1 MLLQEEIQ
9 VEQRLRH
16 EAEDALAEVERR
28 LGSVEVEQQKI
39 CLVENDRAKSRAE
52 LLKAREEILDLTAK
66 LEVERHRVRKL
77 EAAKSNGEGRL
88 QEAEAREQSDLKALR
103 TLLSST
109 MRERDEALDKALRL
123 QGVNRSVEELHSV
136 LAKAI
141 QDREQPGPQGPKA
154 LINIVHF
161 GFAA

>member
-1 MLLQEEIQ
+1 MASQTEGIGAFFKKRTFLIEALYGDVFTPLVQEQERKNSLMLLQEEIQ

-16 EAEDALAEVERR
+16 EAEDAMAEVERR

-77 EAAKSNGEGRL
+77 EAKGAGEKS
-88 QEAEAREQSDLKALR
+88 KA
-103 TLLSST
+103 S
-109 MRERDEALDKALRL
+109 
-123 QGVNRSVEELHSV
+123 H
-136 LAKAI
+136 
-141 QDREQPGPQGPKA
+141 
-154 LINIVHF
+154 
-161 GFAA
+161 